1 MLISPYHTCT
11 HIYTHT
17 HVCASQGFSHWTKL
31 VTQFY
36 FRPRW
41 YTLMFLI
48 HHLHSFCV
56 FSFLFFYF
64 LFFKTYTLFRIVFI
78 MHKLVLHSPTNN
90 WTVSV
95 FFFFFNCVKQFMWN
109 KYYLQK
115 KKKNLLQ
122 TVLFSLITLVT
133 SILVFFYIIHTS
145 NFFLNLQVSL
155 FGVEDKCKNHHS
167 NKQRQWKWYPA
178 HILR

>member
-1 MLISPYHTCT
+1 MTLLKILLISPYHTCT

-133 SILVFFYIIHTS
+133 SILVFFI
-145 NFFLNLQVSL
+145 
-155 FGVEDKCKNHHS
+155 
-167 NKQRQWKWYPA
+167 
-178 HILR
+178 